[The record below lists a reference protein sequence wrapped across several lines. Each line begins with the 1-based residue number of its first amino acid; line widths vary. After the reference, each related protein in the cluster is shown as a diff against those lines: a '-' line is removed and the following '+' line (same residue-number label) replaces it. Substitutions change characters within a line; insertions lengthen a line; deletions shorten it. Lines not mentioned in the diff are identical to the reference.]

1 MCTVTFVNA
10 GNKIFLT
17 SNRDEK
23 YRRKPAVAPE
33 AYSFPNGKIIY
44 PKDAD
49 AGGTWFAAHEN
60 GNVIVLLNGAFVK
73 HKPAPPYR
81 HSRGLVILK
90 LLQRYDVIEQFN
102 KIDLENIEPFT
113 LVIWYE
119 GKLYE
124 SRWDGENKFLTEKDN
139 MESHIWSSATL
150 YDNDIVSKREEWFAE
165 WLREN
170 KLPIQDDIFHF
181 HQFTG
186 DGDRHNDLLMNRD
199 GEVATVSITGVE
211 LSKDNALVKYLDLLQ
226 HKVYNEHIPLLKT
239 ITVNS

>member
-23 YRRKPAVAPE
+23 HRRKPAIAPE

-73 HKPAPPYR
+73 HDPAPPYR

-90 LLQRYDVIEQFN
+90 LLQHDDVIDQLN

-124 SRWDGENKFLTEKDN
+124 SRWDGRHKFLTEKDN
-139 MESHIWSSATL
+139 SESHIWSSATL
-150 YDNDIVSKREEWFAE
+150 YDDDIVSKREKWFAV

-170 KLPIQDDIFHF
+170 KLPIQDDILHF

-186 DGDRHNDLLMNRD
+186 DGDKHNDLMMNRD
-199 GEVATVSITGVE
+199 GEVATVSITGIE

-226 HKVYNEHIPLLKT
+226 HKVYKEPIPLLKT
-239 ITVNS
+239 AAFNS

>member
-23 YRRKPAVAPE
+23 QRRKPAIAPE

-73 HKPAPPYR
+73 HEPAPPYR

-90 LLQRYDVIEQFN
+90 LMQHDNVVEQFD
-102 KIDLENIEPFT
+102 KINLENIEPFT
-113 LVIWYE
+113 LIIWFE
-119 GKLYE
+119 EKLYE
-124 SRWDGENKFLTEKDN
+124 SRWDGNNKFLAEKDKTK
-139 MESHIWSSATL
+139 SHIWSSATL
-150 YDNDIVSKREEWFAE
+150 YNSEIVRKREDWFTD
-165 WLREN
+165 WLQQN
-170 KLPIQDDIFHF
+170 KRPLQNDIFHF

-186 DGDRHNDLLMNRD
+186 DGDKNNDLLMNRD

-211 LSKDNALVKYLDLLQ
+211 LSKDNALVKYLDLPQ

-239 ITVNS
+239 ATAN